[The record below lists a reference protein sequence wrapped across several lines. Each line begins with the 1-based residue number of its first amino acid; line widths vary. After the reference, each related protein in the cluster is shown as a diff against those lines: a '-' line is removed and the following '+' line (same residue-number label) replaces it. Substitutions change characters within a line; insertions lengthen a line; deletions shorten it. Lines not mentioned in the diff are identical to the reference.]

1 MITLYGGASAA
12 STVIHWLLIELGLP
26 HELKL
31 FDIDRREHRTPEYL
45 KLNPAGTVPTLVLGG
60 LVLTETAAIAM
71 HLGDLHPERALAP
84 AVGTAERAI
93 YYQWM
98 FFMANTVQPAYRAW
112 FYPNEPAGAEN
123 ADATKRQAR
132 LHLEDAWARVA
143 AHLEAQREANAGPYM
158 LGARLTAVDFLT
170 TILMRWARKMPR
182 PVETWPALAA
192 YARRMKSLP
201 SFREVYARE
210 GLTDWT

>member
-1 MITLYGGASAA
+1 MITLYGAASAA
-12 STVIHWLLIELGLP
+12 STVVHWLLIELGLP

-112 FYPNEPAGAEN
+112 FYPNEPAGARAPGGRVGARRRASGSATRGERRALHAGGASDGGRFPDDDPDALGAQDAPARRDLAGAGGVRA
-123 ADATKRQAR
+123 AD
-132 LHLEDAWARVA
+132 EVA
-143 AHLEAQREANAGPYM
+143 ALVQG
-158 LGARLTAVDFLT
+158 
-170 TILMRWARKMPR
+170 
-182 PVETWPALAA
+182 
-192 YARRMKSLP
+192 SL
-201 SFREVYARE
+201 RA
-210 GLTDWT
+210 